1 VSGVQ
6 DQLELNNGVKIPQ
19 LGFGVFQVL
28 PDEAQRTVEYALEV
42 GYRHIDTAAAY
53 NNESGV
59 GAAVKASG
67 LARDEVFVTTKLR
80 NGEQGYE
87 SALRA
92 FDDTLERLGLETVD
106 LYLIHWPFPSARR
119 YADSWRALEK
129 LYADGRVRAVG
140 VSNFLTEHLDEL
152 ARQSELVPTVN
163 QIELHPT
170 FQQRALADDC
180 RRRGIAVEAYSPLGQ
195 GADLESATV
204 RTVAEAHGVTPAQAV
219 LRGHLQRGHIVI
231 PKSATPRRIVENLS
245 VDHFELSSVEL
256 EAIDALESGSR
267 IGGDPATFALSQIR

>member
-6 DQLELNNGVKIPQ
+6 DQLELNNGVSVPQ
-19 LGFGVFQVL
+19 LGFGVFQVP
-28 PDEAQRTVEYALEV
+28 PDEAQRTVEHALEV

-59 GAAVKASG
+59 GAAVQASG
-67 LARDEVFVTTKLR
+67 LPREEVFVTTKLR

-92 FDDTLERLGLETVD
+92 FDDTLERLGLDTVD
-106 LYLIHWPFPSARR
+106 LYLIHWPFPSAGR
-119 YADSWRALEK
+119 YVDSWRALEK

-152 ARQSELVPTVN
+152 ARQSDLVPAVN

-180 RRRGIAVEAYSPLGQ
+180 RRRGIAVEAYSPQGQ
-195 GADLESATV
+195 GADLESAAV
-204 RTVAEAHGVTPAQAV
+204 RTVAEAHGVTPAQAI
-219 LRGHLQRGHIVI
+219 LRWHLQRGHIVI
-231 PKSATPRRIVENLS
+231 PKSATPGRIVENLS
-245 VDHFELSSVEL
+245 VDHFELSSAEL
-256 EAIDALESGSR
+256 EAIDGLESGSR